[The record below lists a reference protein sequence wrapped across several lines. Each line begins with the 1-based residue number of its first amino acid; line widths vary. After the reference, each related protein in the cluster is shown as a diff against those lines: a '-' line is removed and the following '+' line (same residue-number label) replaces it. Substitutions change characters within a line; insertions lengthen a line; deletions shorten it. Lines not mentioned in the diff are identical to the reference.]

1 MGPKNLS
8 AIVWS
13 DSLPALCDSFAPLPA
28 SPDVTL
34 IYLYLTLQRP
44 VISQCG
50 RVLGLELGQ
59 LIDCDPFN

>member
-1 MGPKNLS
+1 MEWLIAG
-8 AIVWS
+8 IVW
-13 DSLPALCDSFAPLPA
+13 LIRPAPRITRCYTHLL
-28 SPDVTL
+28 V
-34 IYLYLTLQRP
+34 YLTLQRP

>member
-8 AIVWS
+8 AIVCS

-34 IYLYLTLQRP
+34 IY
-44 VISQCG
+44 
-50 RVLGLELGQ
+50 
-59 LIDCDPFN
+59 